1 MKLHFGHLLGLGA
14 LAIAGCAAFFSVYG
28 ISQLFAGAFIAVV
41 IMASALEFGKL
52 AMASHLQRNWSKI
65 GILKKIY
72 GVLSVLILV
81 VITSAGIYG
90 FLSNA
95 YQKTADSLSLNE
107 AKVKNVTLKKE
118 RYDEELD
125 SYILEKSQLSATV
138 NELSKGLANNVIQ
151 YKDAETG
158 EIITTTS
165 SNTRRALEAQL
176 KDAKAQR
183 DKISP
188 KMDVLRDSVTSLELQ
203 ILDLNINNEAGA
215 ELGPLKYIA
224 KLLDVPMDDVI
235 NYFILLLVFVFDP
248 LAIALVLATNWVF
261 EQERIK
267 REAASGVVNDVE
279 PIEDIDVTE
288 PIVISPP
295 IIEEVVEYVT
305 EDDIEEIF
313 HQAVIQEPTVISPKE
328 ISPEIKKVEPIRNRN
343 TVTSVKPVSEQKKSV
358 NVKDLKNA
366 SVRKFT
372 RPIPRRRGDS
382 K

>member
-65 GILKKIY
+65 GIFKKLY
-72 GVLSVLILV
+72 GVFSVIILV

-90 FLSNA
+90 LLSNA
-95 YQKTADSLSLNE
+95 YQKTADALSLND
-107 AKVKNVTLKKE
+107 AKVRNVTLKKD
-118 RYDEELD
+118 RYDEELA
-125 SYILEKSQLSATV
+125 SYLVEKTQLSTTA

-151 YKDAETG
+151 YKDQETG
-158 EIITTTS
+158 QIITTTS

-176 KDAKAQR
+176 KDVKAQR

-203 ILDLNINNEAGA
+203 ILNLNITNEAGA
-215 ELGPLKYIA
+215 ELGPLKYMA

-267 REAASGVVNDVE
+267 REGKEEVKDKKIRDSFPDKSGTMALPK
-279 PIEDIDVTE
+279 PIEDIEVIE
-288 PIVISPP
+288 PILIAPP
-295 IIEEVVEYVT
+295 IVEEVVEYVT
-305 EDDIEEIF
+305 EEISEEIF
-313 HQAVIQEPTVISPKE
+313 DTNYGTNDVKVYSRPAVINSDFISDDEDIYDGMRKDYHRYT
-328 ISPEIKKVEPIRNRN
+328 IK
-343 TVTSVKPVSEQKKSV
+343 
-358 NVKDLKNA
+358 
-366 SVRKFT
+366 
-372 RPIPRRRGDS
+372 
-382 K
+382 